1 MEIILFSCSRWIW
14 TSDRTVCCGWHGA
27 VTWMARTTASV
38 LAQGSANRWR
48 KVSGAN
54 GVDFGKD
61 LGTVCRH

>member
-1 MEIILFSCSRWIW
+1 
-14 TSDRTVCCGWHGA
+14 
-27 VTWMARTTASV
+27 MARTTASV

-54 GVDFGKD
+54 GVDRFGKD

>member
-1 MEIILFSCSRWIW
+1 
-14 TSDRTVCCGWHGA
+14 
-27 VTWMARTTASV
+27 MARTTASV